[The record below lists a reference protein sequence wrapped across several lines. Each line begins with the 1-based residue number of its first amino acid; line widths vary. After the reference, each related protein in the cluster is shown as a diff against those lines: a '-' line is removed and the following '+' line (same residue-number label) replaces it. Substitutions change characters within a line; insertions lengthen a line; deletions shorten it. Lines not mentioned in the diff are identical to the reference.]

1 MTLYKTTPTQTIIP
15 TTMLVAKAN
24 SPDPGLA
31 IAGMAAE
38 EPLVELAGVEVA
50 VAEPEPDEPVIEA
63 VAVC

>member
-1 MTLYKTTPTQTIIP
+1 
-15 TTMLVAKAN
+15 MLVAKAN